1 MKKLHNNTVR
11 VHLNDDEIWT
21 MLKMFRDGEL
31 IKLAPEL
38 EQRFILAYHEAK
50 VKNMKAAKS
59 DKYLELQPDI
69 DEMLEVAETFQFS
82 DIAIQAAWDAYVQAV
97 AECDEIQHYEPLPYL
112 RFAAVLNEFV
122 KNYDMT
128 PALQKIARETET
140 LPFEIK
146 LSDWVFEDFEKNLL
160 EMQELQAN
168 LQTADIETNA
178 LKLGNQID
186 AVNMSIQA
194 ISTVRDAYNHAATVE
209 EEPEL
214 NNVLEFEKSP
224 LGTYSSIRQ
233 QIMNLHAE
241 FEEDFE
247 HLQESN
253 EMELPVGDTIQ
264 EGKLQGVRAVLA
276 LLTEMENKFK

>member
-1 MKKLHNNTVR
+1 MKKLHNNTVQ
-11 VHLNDDEIWT
+11 VHLDDDDIWT
-21 MLKMFRDGEL
+21 MLKLFRDGEL

-38 EQRFILAYHEAK
+38 EQRFILAYHESKLK
-50 VKNMKAAKS
+50 VLKAEKNEKH
-59 DKYLELQPDI
+59 LEMLPDI
-69 DEMLEVAETFQFS
+69 DEMLEVAETYKFS
-82 DIAIQAAWDAYVQAV
+82 DVAIQAAWEAYVQAI
-97 AECDEIQHYEPLPYL
+97 AECEEVKYYEPLPYL

-128 PALQKIARETET
+128 PALKRISREIET

-146 LSDWVFEDFEKNLL
+146 LADWNFEDFERNLM

-168 LQTADIETNA
+168 LQDADIEKNA
-178 LKLGNQID
+178 LKLGNQIE
-186 AVNMSIQA
+186 AVTMSIQA
-194 ISTVRDAYNHAATVE
+194 ITTVRDAYNHAATVE

-241 FEEDFE
+241 FEEDLE